1 MEERYF
7 LQELT
12 KKDRVSVI
20 LYRTGIWFIGLGMLI
35 TSILMLSSPG
45 EIDPENITPSLI
57 LYFIYIF
64 TGISVL
70 NIHLYIGRLK
80 RILKG
85 IYYIAIAFLIILIFT
100 GSGNPLSPLTT
111 TPFGGLLLLP
121 LSLCI
126 AFIGAKEAYC
136 FNLIEG
142 FMIALFLPLYVLLFY
157 NISHDIRIYGLM
169 ALSTF
174 VIFLAIRKSV
184 MPLSFDIGDKSKY
197 IP

>member
-1 MEERYF
+1 MDEKYF
-7 LQELT
+7 LHELT
-12 KKDRVSVI
+12 KEDRVSVI
-20 LYRTGIWFIGLGMLI
+20 LYRAGIWFTGIGMLI
-35 TSILMLSSPG
+35 ASILMLLSSG
-45 EIDPENITPSLI
+45 KTDFENIASSLI
-57 LYFIYIF
+57 IYSIYIF
-64 TGISVL
+64 TGISVV

-100 GSGNPLSPLTT
+100 GSGNPLVPLTT
-111 TPFGGLLLLP
+111 TPFGGLFLLP

-136 FNLIEG
+136 FNLVEG

-157 NISHDIRIYGLM
+157 TISQDIRTYGLM
-169 ALSTF
+169 ALSAL